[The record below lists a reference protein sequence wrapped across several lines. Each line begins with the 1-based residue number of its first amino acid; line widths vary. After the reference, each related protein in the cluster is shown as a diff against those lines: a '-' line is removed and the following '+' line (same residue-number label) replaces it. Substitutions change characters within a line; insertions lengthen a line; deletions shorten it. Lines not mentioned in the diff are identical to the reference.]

1 MRTLHEAHSQS
12 EFQARLRALTSNSQ
26 RRWGKMSVDQ
36 MLWHVNSALCVAM
49 GEFTIP
55 PQSPPL
61 PRRVMLFLALNM
73 PWPKGA
79 PTLAP
84 FVARQP
90 YDFTTEH
97 ARCCRLVEKFG
108 SKSINEP
115 WPINPVFGKMS
126 GQQISRLQAKHL
138 DHHLRQFGV

>member
-1 MRTLHEAHSQS
+1 MRTLHDPHAQS
-12 EFQARLRALTSNSQ
+12 EFQARLRALSGTAQ

-49 GEFTIP
+49 GELAIP
-55 PQSPPL
+55 PQNPPL

-79 PTLAP
+79 PTLPP

-90 YDFTTEH
+90 YEFAAEH
-97 ARCCRLVEKFG
+97 ARCCELLERFADK
-108 SKSINEP
+108 NMNAP
-115 WPINPVFGKMS
+115 WPTNPVFGKVS